1 MISSRRSK
9 GTTLRALV
17 QLSALAL
24 VGCASQG
31 VRLAGT
37 PALSDAKTR
46 VELTGT
52 PFYPQQDLQCGPAA
66 VATVLGA
73 AGLSVE
79 ADALVPEVYTPG
91 LSGSLQPE
99 LLSAIRRRGLLAYEL
114 SPTLDA
120 LGAELVAGRPVL
132 VLQNLGLDVLP
143 AWHYAV
149 VIGADPSAEQ
159 LLLRSGEERRLPTP
173 TGKFMRT
180 WDKADRW
187 AVVVLQPGDL
197 PVDPQ
202 PDRYHRAVMGLET
215 SGRHAEAAR
224 AWQAALGVWPDDR
237 VALFGLGNAVYALGD
252 FAGARAAWERYV
264 ILKPDDPP
272 GRNNLAVVLGQLGCQ
287 RRALRLA
294 RRTLAGLSPD
304 DVLYPDVLDTV
315 ETLQAMSLGDD
326 AAYCRPPGDGGEPA
340 YSMKRPSQRR

>member
-1 MISSRRSK
+1 M
-9 GTTLRALV
+9 
-17 QLSALAL
+17 
-24 VGCASQG
+24 
-31 VRLAGT
+31 
-37 PALSDAKTR
+37 
-46 VELTGT
+46 ELTGT
-52 PFYPQQDLQCGPAA
+52 PFHPQEDLQCGPAA

-73 AGLSVE
+73 VGFSVGP
-79 ADALVPEVYTPG
+79 DALVPEVYTPG

-99 LLSAIRRRGLLAYEL
+99 LLAAIRRRGLLAYEL
-114 SPTLDA
+114 PPTLGA

-132 VLQNLGLDVLP
+132 VLQNLGLDALP

-159 LLLRSGEERRLPTP
+159 LLLRSGEERRLETP

-224 AWQAALGVWPDDR
+224 AWQAALRIWPDDR
-237 VALFGLGNAVYALGD
+237 VAQFGLGNVAYARDDL
-252 FAGARAAWERYV
+252 AGARAAWERYL
-264 ILKPDDPP
+264 ILNPDDPP
-272 GRNNLAVVLGQLGCQ
+272 GLNNLAVVLGRLGCQ

-294 RRTLAGLSPD
+294 RDALAGLSPD
-304 DVLYPDVLDTV
+304 DALYPDVLDTT
-315 ETLQAMSLGDD
+315 EALQAMSQGDD
-326 AAYCRPPGDGGEPA
+326 PAHCRPPGDGG
-340 YSMKRPSQRR
+340 